1 MGRLSLAW
9 HVLTNGELAQ
19 QLAELVSSAAPVA
32 VIEQPV
38 AVEPEPAP
46 AVRNEAVTLLASLQ
60 REARLVDFLMEPID
74 DYADAQIGAA
84 VRDIHR
90 DSRTV
95 LDRLFAIAPVIDE
108 CEGSAVDITDNAA
121 SGRRRL
127 IGESD
132 SKQTSGIL
140 AHHGWEATRCE
151 LPTWSGST
159 GAVTVIAPAEVDV
172 G

>member
-9 HVLTNGELAQ
+9 RVLTNGELAR
-19 QLAELVSSAAPVA
+19 QLAELVSGAAA
-32 VIEQPV
+32 EKITEQPV
-38 AVEPEPAP
+38 AEPEPAP
-46 AVRNEAVTLLASLQ
+46 AVRNDAVTLLAALQ

-95 LDRLFAIAPVIDE
+95 LDRVFAIAAVIDQP
-108 CEGSAVDITDNAA
+108 EGSAVDLSDGAA
-121 SGRRRL
+121 NGRLRL
-127 IGESD
+127 IGEIGPE
-132 SKQTSGIL
+132 QTSGTL
-140 AHHGWEATRCE
+140 THHGWQATRSE
-151 LPTWSGST
+151 LPTWSGSFQSID
-159 GAVTVIAPAEVDV
+159 VIAPAEVEV

>member
-9 HVLTNGELAQ
+9 RVLVNGELAQ
-19 QLAELVSSAAPVA
+19 QLAELVSAAAPEA
-32 VIEQPV
+32 ITDQPV
-38 AVEPEPAP
+38 AAEPKPAP
-46 AVRNEAVTLLASLQ
+46 PVRNDAVTLLASLQ

-90 DSRTV
+90 DSRSV
-95 LDRLFAIAPVIDE
+95 LDRLFSIVPVIDQP
-108 CEGSAVDITDNAA
+108 EGSAVDIADGAA
-121 SGRRRL
+121 SGRLRM
-127 IGESD
+127 IGETGEG
-132 SKQTSGIL
+132 QTSGTL
-140 AHHGWEATRCE
+140 AHHGWEAAHCE

-159 GAVTVIAPAEVDV
+159 GAVTVIAPAEIDV

>member
-9 HVLTNGELAQ
+9 RVLTNGELAQ
-19 QLAELVSSAAPVA
+19 QLAELVSGSAAGK
-32 VIEQPV
+32 ISEQPV
-38 AVEPEPAP
+38 AAEPEPAP
-46 AVRNEAVTLLASLQ
+46 VVRNAAVTLLAALQ

-95 LDRLFAIAPVIDE
+95 LDRIFAIAPVLE
-108 CEGSAVDITDNAA
+108 QPEGSAVDM
-121 SGRRRL
+121 SGGAGGGRIRL
-127 IGESD
+127 IGEKD
-132 SKQTSGIL
+132 TAQTSGTL
-140 AHHGWEATRCE
+140 THHGWQAARCE
-151 LPTWSGST
+151 LPTWSGSSES
-159 GAVTVIAPAEVDV
+159 VDVIAPAEVDV

>member
-9 HVLTNGELAQ
+9 RVLTNGELAQ
-19 QLAELVSSAAPVA
+19 QLSELVAGEAAER
-32 VIEQPV
+32 ITEQPV
-38 AVEPEPAP
+38 AEPEPAP
-46 AVRNEAVTLLASLQ
+46 AVRNDAVTLLAALQ

-95 LDRLFAIAPVIDE
+95 LDRVFAIVPVIDQP
-108 CEGSAVDITDNAA
+108 EGSAVDLSNRAS
-121 SGRRRL
+121 SGRLRL
-127 IGESD
+127 IGETD
-132 SKQTSGIL
+132 PNQKSGTL
-140 AHHGWEATRCE
+140 THHGWKSARCE
-151 LPTWSGST
+151 LPTWSGSSQS
-159 GAVTVIAPAEVDV
+159 VDVIAPAEVEV